1 MSITYLTWKKNL
13 FICFQKKKILNN
25 KLMKASDYCGIKFST
40 AQKIFKIFKK
50 EQRIGK
56 KQTIN

>member
-1 MSITYLTWKKNL
+1 
-13 FICFQKKKILNN
+13 
-25 KLMKASDYCGIKFST
+25 MKASDYCGIKFST